1 MHTKIKTFEDACE
14 SLNISNEIPNVSII
28 LETEQNAVVNFYK
41 ALIICKALNNTVKKD
56 WKPDWNNYRE
66 YKYYPW
72 FDLENYDKTV
82 SGSGFSFCGFALT
95 RIRVSVRAF
104 ALLVVNWQLMRV
116 NNLRMFIRHFLH
128 FQTNK

>member
-1 MHTKIKTFEDACE
+1 MHTKIKTFEDACK

-41 ALIICKALNNTVKKD
+41 ALIICKALNNTIKKD
-56 WKPDWNNYRE
+56 WNPDWNNYRE

-82 SGSGFSFCGFALT
+82 SGSGFSFNACACVGTATTVGSRLCFISSELAT
-95 RIRVSVRAF
+95 YAGKQFTDIYKAF
-104 ALLVVNWQLMRV
+104 FTFSNE
-116 NNLRMFIRHFLH
+116 
-128 FQTNK
+128 